1 MLLGQKCKLLKK
13 IEFSF
18 SKSIAPTFYINFFK
32 NFPILVVIDV
42 SDTVLDN
49 QTFDS
54 IGQTCLLLRE
64 LIACSSTIS
73 DTGLEYLSVG
83 LAEGGEVR

>member
-13 IEFSF
+13 IEFSY

-32 NFPILVVIDV
+32 NFSFLVLIDV
-42 SDTVLDN
+42 CETVLDN
-49 QTFDS
+49 QSFES
-54 IGQTCLLLRE
+54 IGQTCILLKE
-64 LIACSSTIS
+64 LNASGSTIS

-83 LAEGGEVR
+83 SAEEGELK